1 MKEPVYITTAID
13 YLNGEPHLGHAYE
26 KLVTDVLARSLR
38 SRGKRVFFL
47 TGLDEHGQKVQQ
59 AAEKE
64 GKSPQEYC
72 DELAVLWKDFARQ
85 LNLSNNDFIRT
96 TEERHKIVVQAIL
109 AKLHAHG
116 HLYKS
121 QYTGFYSTKE
131 ETFLTERDRRADGSF
146 DPTYGD
152 VIELAEDNYYFKLQ
166 EHQAWLTDYIDSNPH
181 FIYPE
186 SRRNEVLGFLKNTVL
201 EDLCISR
208 PASRLNWGIP
218 LPFDSDFV
226 TYVWFDALINY
237 VSVPAAWGDSTIES
251 TLKLEI
257 DHVQPLQT
265 LWPAHAHVIGKDIL
279 KFHAVY
285 WPILLR
291 AIGLELPRQLIVH
304 GWWQKDG
311 QKMSKSTGNVVN
323 PIQVIEDWGL
333 DAFRYYVI
341 RELAI
346 GPDGNWTDEGFASRY
361 HAELANGLGNLVNR
375 SLSMLKRYR
384 SGVVP
389 SRSDELSA
397 EVSAIVQII
406 AGHLEER
413 ELQPALLAIWGLINR
428 ANRYVDQTAPFKLAK
443 DALQQNRLEEILYN
457 LGEICRILAV
467 LLWPFIPFTSEKI
480 YKQLGFTSTPDKF
493 SESSW
498 GGLLPGHLIGEV
510 TQLFPRRETHE
521 N

>member
-1 MKEPVYITTAID
+1 
-13 YLNGEPHLGHAYE
+13 
-26 KLVTDVLARSLR
+26 
-38 SRGKRVFFL
+38 
-47 TGLDEHGQKVQQ
+47 
-59 AAEKE
+59 
-64 GKSPQEYC
+64 
-72 DELAVLWKDFARQ
+72 
-85 LNLSNNDFIRT
+85 
-96 TEERHKIVVQAIL
+96 
-109 AKLHAHG
+109 
-116 HLYKS
+116 
-121 QYTGFYSTKE
+121 
-131 ETFLTERDRRADGSF
+131 
-146 DPTYGD
+146 
-152 VIELAEDNYYFKLQ
+152 
-166 EHQAWLTDYIDSNPH
+166 
-181 FIYPE
+181 
-186 SRRNEVLGFLKNTVL
+186 
-201 EDLCISR
+201 
-208 PASRLNWGIP
+208 
-218 LPFDSDFV
+218 
-226 TYVWFDALINY
+226 
-237 VSVPAAWGDSTIES
+237 
-251 TLKLEI
+251 
-257 DHVQPLQT
+257 
-265 LWPAHAHVIGKDIL
+265 L

-323 PIQVIEDWGL
+323 PIQIIEDWGL